1 MKKHISGYKLNRDSQ
16 ARLALMKNL
25 VYALIE
31 HEAIVTTKIKA
42 KAVTPI
48 FEKLITRAKVD
59 SIQNRRMVQ
68 AYVQENTLVKKLF
81 EVISPKYKEVKGG
94 YTKLTVIGNRR
105 GDNAPLVRLALTK
118 KSVIPTAVEGSK
130 KESAPVGA
138 RRASPVKAVVPEIV
152 GAKDLSPVAAAPK
165 LVKRTGKRGDK

>member
-1 MKKHISGYKLNRDSQ
+1 MKKHIGGYKLNRDSE

-25 VYALIE
+25 VYALIQ

-59 SIQNRRMVQ
+59 SVQNRRMVQ
-68 AYVQENTLVKKLF
+68 AYVQENDIVKKLF
-81 EVISPKYKEVKGG
+81 AEIAPRYKAVMGG

-105 GDNAPLVRLALTK
+105 GDNAPLVRLSLTK
-118 KSVIPTAVEGSK
+118 KAAVKDTKSSGAEEKAEKTIK
-130 KESAPVGA
+130 KA
-138 RRASPVKAVVPEIV
+138 KAVAAIVPEV
-152 GAKDLSPVAAAPK
+152 TKATKAAPK
-165 LVKRTGKRGDK
+165 LVRRTGKRGDK

>member
-48 FEKLITRAKVD
+48 FEKLITRAKLD

-81 EVISPKYKEVKGG
+81 TVIAPLYKEVKGG
-94 YTKLTVIGNRR
+94 YTKLTLIGNRR
-105 GDNAPLVRLALTK
+105 GDNAPLVRLSLTK
-118 KSVIPTAVEGSK
+118 KST
-130 KESAPVGA
+130 APVGA
-138 RRASPVKAVVPEIV
+138 KDFSPAVTDKVAKKTKTVKAVVPEVIKAT
-152 GAKDLSPVAAAPK
+152 GAAPK

>member
-1 MKKHISGYKLNRDSQ
+1 MKKHISGYKLNRDSE

-25 VYALIE
+25 VYALIQ

-48 FEKLITRAKVD
+48 FEKLITRAKID

-68 AYVQENTLVKKLF
+68 AYIQEGDLVKKLF
-81 EVISPKYKEVKGG
+81 TKIAPLYKEVRGG
-94 YTKLTVIGNRR
+94 YTKLTLIGNRR
-105 GDNAPLVRLALTK
+105 GDNAPLVRLSLNKKSEVAPVKVKEEVTVEKK
-118 KSVIPTAVEGSK
+118 KSV
-130 KESAPVGA
+130 
-138 RRASPVKAVVPEIV
+138 VKAVTPEIV
-152 GAKDLSPVAAAPK
+152 KATKAAPK

>member
-1 MKKHISGYKLNRDSQ
+1 MKKHISGYKLNRDSE

-25 VYALIE
+25 VYALIQ

-68 AYVQENTLVKKLF
+68 AYIQEGDLVKKLF
-81 EVISPKYKEVKGG
+81 AKIAPLYKEVRGG
-94 YTKLTVIGNRR
+94 YTKLTLIGNRR
-105 GDNAPLVRLALTK
+105 GDNAPLVRLSLTK
-118 KSVIPTAVEGSK
+118 KSEVA
-130 KESAPVGA
+130 
-138 RRASPVKAVVPEIV
+138 PVKAKGEEEVVVAKKKKTVVKAVTPEIV
-152 GAKDLSPVAAAPK
+152 KATAAAPK

>member
-1 MKKHISGYKLNRDSQ
+1 MKKHISGYKLSRDSE

-25 VYALIE
+25 VYSLIK
-31 HEAIVTTKIKA
+31 HEAVVTTKIKA

-68 AYVQENTLVKKLF
+68 AYVQEGLLVKKLF
-81 EVISPKYKEVKGG
+81 GVIAPLYKEVRGG
-94 YTKLTVIGNRR
+94 YTKLTLIGNRR
-105 GDNAPLVRLALTK
+105 GDNAPLVRLSLTK
-118 KSVIPTAVEGSK
+118 KSVA
-130 KESAPVGA
+130 APVKGKA
-138 RRASPVKAVVPEIV
+138 DDSEKVVKKATKVAAVVPEV
-152 GAKDLSPVAAAPK
+152 VKATKAAPK

>member
-1 MKKHISGYKLNRDSQ
+1 MKKHISGYKLSRDSQ

-25 VYALIE
+25 VYAMIQ

-59 SIQNRRMVQ
+59 NVQNRRMVQ
-68 AYVQENTLVKKLF
+68 AYIQEGSLVKKLF
-81 EVISPKYKEVKGG
+81 NVIAPLYKEVRGG
-94 YTKLTVIGNRR
+94 YTNLTLIGNRK
-105 GDNAPLVRLALTK
+105 GDNAPLVRLSLTK
-118 KSVIPTAVEGSK
+118 KSV
-130 KESAPVGA
+130 KE
-138 RRASPVKAVVPEIV
+138 VKAVATKEQKAEIKATKKSAKVEAVIPEV
-152 GAKDLSPVAAAPK
+152 TKAVKAAPK

>member
-1 MKKHISGYKLNRDSQ
+1 MKKHISGYKLNRDSE

-25 VYALIE
+25 VYALIQ

-68 AYVQENTLVKKLF
+68 AYIQEGDLVKKLF
-81 EVISPKYKEVKGG
+81 AKIAPLYKEVRGG
-94 YTKLTVIGNRR
+94 YTKLTLIGNRR
-105 GDNAPLVRLALTK
+105 GDNAPLVRLSLTK
-118 KSVIPTAVEGSK
+118 KSVV
-130 KESAPVGA
+130 APVKEKEEETVVA
-138 RRASPVKAVVPEIV
+138 KKKKTVVKAVTPEIV
-152 GAKDLSPVAAAPK
+152 KATAAAPK

>member
-1 MKKHISGYKLNRDSQ
+1 MKKHISGYKLSRDSE

-25 VYALIE
+25 VYSLIQ

-48 FEKLITRAKVD
+48 FEKLITRAKID

-68 AYVQENTLVKKLF
+68 AYIQEGTLVKKLF

-94 YTKLTVIGNRR
+94 YTKLTLIGNRR

-118 KSVIPTAVEGSK
+118 KSVA
-130 KESAPVGA
+130 APVKA
-138 RRASPVKAVVPEIV
+138 KSDEVSAEKKQAKAVKAVVPEV
-152 GAKDLSPVAAAPK
+152 VKAVKAAPK

>member
-1 MKKHISGYKLNRDSQ
+1 MKKHISGYKLSRDSQ

-25 VYALIE
+25 VYALIQ

-68 AYVQENTLVKKLF
+68 AYIQENTLVKKLF
-81 EVISPKYKEVKGG
+81 ESIAPLYKEVRGG
-94 YTKLTVIGNRR
+94 YTNLTLLGNRK
-105 GDNAPLVRLALTK
+105 GDNAPLVKLSLTK
-118 KSVIPTAVEGSK
+118 KTTKAEVKAVKTDEQKAEVKATK
-130 KESAPVGA
+130 KAAKVT
-138 RRASPVKAVVPEIV
+138 AVVPEV
-152 GAKDLSPVAAAPK
+152 TKATKAAPK

>member
-1 MKKHISGYKLNRDSQ
+1 MKKHISGYKLSRDSQ

-25 VYALIE
+25 VYALIQ

-68 AYVQENTLVKKLF
+68 AYIQENTLVKKLF
-81 EVISPKYKEVKGG
+81 ENIAPLYKEIRGG
-94 YTKLTVIGNRR
+94 YTNLTLIGNRK
-105 GDNAPLVRLALTK
+105 GDNAPLVRLSLTK
-118 KSVIPTAVEGSK
+118 KSAAAPAKVKEDVIVAK
-130 KESAPVGA
+130 KKKSA
-138 RRASPVKAVVPEIV
+138 VKAVIPETV
-152 GAKDLSPVAAAPK
+152 KATAAAPK

>member
-1 MKKHISGYKLNRDSQ
+1 MKKHISGYKLNRDSSS
-16 ARLALMKNL
+16 RLALMKNL

-68 AYVQENTLVKKLF
+68 AYVQENSIVKKLF
-81 EVISPKYKEVKGG
+81 AEIAPRYKAVMGG

-118 KSVIPTAVEGSK
+118 KAAVVDSKIKATAEKEGIKEIK
-130 KESAPVGA
+130 KSAAVT
-138 RRASPVKAVVPEIV
+138 AVVPEVIK
-152 GAKDLSPVAAAPK
+152 AKGAAPK
-165 LVKRTGKRGDK
+165 LVRRTGKRGDK

>member
-1 MKKHISGYKLNRDSQ
+1 MKKHISGYKLSRDSS

-25 VYALIE
+25 VYSLIQ

-68 AYVQENTLVKKLF
+68 AYIQESTLVKKLF

-94 YTKLTVIGNRR
+94 YTKLTLIGNRR
-105 GDNAPLVRLALTK
+105 GDNAPLVRLSLTK
-118 KSVIPTAVEGSK
+118 KSVA
-130 KESAPVGA
+130 APVKEKVKDTVSTRIAKSEAG
-138 RRASPVKAVVPEIV
+138 KAVVPEV
-152 GAKDLSPVAAAPK
+152 VKAVKAAPK

>member
-1 MKKHISGYKLNRDSQ
+1 MKKHISGYKLSRDSE

-25 VYALIE
+25 VYSLIK

-68 AYVQENTLVKKLF
+68 AYIQDGDLVKKLF
-81 EVISPKYKEVKGG
+81 TTIAPLYKETRGG
-94 YTKLTVIGNRR
+94 YTSLTLIGNRR
-105 GDNAPLVRLALTK
+105 GDNAPLVRLSLTK
-118 KSVIPTAVEGSK
+118 KSVVAPKSDVATESTKAK
-130 KESAPVGA
+130 SAPKA
-138 RRASPVKAVVPEIV
+138 KKISAVVPEV
-152 GAKDLSPVAAAPK
+152 VKATKAAPK

>member
-1 MKKHISGYKLNRDSQ
+1 MKKHISGYKLSRDSQ

-25 VYALIE
+25 VYSMIE

-68 AYVQENTLVKKLF
+68 AYIQENKLVKKLF
-81 EVISPKYKEVKGG
+81 ESIAPLYKEVRGG
-94 YTKLTVIGNRR
+94 YTSLTLIGNRK
-105 GDNAPLVRLALTK
+105 GDNAPLVRLSLTK
-118 KSVIPTAVEGSK
+118 KSVATPKSNTANEPTKAK
-130 KESAPVGA
+130 SAPKAKKV
-138 RRASPVKAVVPEIV
+138 SAVVPEV
-152 GAKDLSPVAAAPK
+152 VKATKAAPK

>member
-1 MKKHISGYKLNRDSQ
+1 MKKHIGGYKLNRDSE

-25 VYALIE
+25 VYALIQ

-59 SIQNRRMVQ
+59 SVQNRRMVQ
-68 AYVQENTLVKKLF
+68 AYVQENDIVKKLF
-81 EVISPKYKEVKGG
+81 AEIAPRYKAVMGG

-105 GDNAPLVRLALTK
+105 GDNAPLVRLSLTK
-118 KSVIPTAVEGSK
+118 KSAVKDVKSASVEKEETKVAK
-130 KESAPVGA
+130 KAKAVA
-138 RRASPVKAVVPEIV
+138 AVVPEV
-152 GAKDLSPVAAAPK
+152 TKATKAAPK
-165 LVKRTGKRGDK
+165 LVRRTGKRGDK

>member
-1 MKKHISGYKLNRDSQ
+1 
-16 ARLALMKNL
+16 MKNL

-68 AYVQENTLVKKLF
+68 AYVQENSIVKEIICRDCSTLQSCYGWLHQT
-81 EVISPKYKEVKGG
+81 YHHW
-94 YTKLTVIGNRR
+94 
-105 GDNAPLVRLALTK
+105 
-118 KSVIPTAVEGSK
+118 
-130 KESAPVGA
+130 
-138 RRASPVKAVVPEIV
+138 
-152 GAKDLSPVAAAPK
+152 
-165 LVKRTGKRGDK
+165 

>member
-1 MKKHISGYKLNRDSQ
+1 MKKHISGYKLNRDSE

-25 VYALIE
+25 VYALIQ

-68 AYVQENTLVKKLF
+68 AYIQEGDLVKKLF
-81 EVISPKYKEVKGG
+81 AKIAPLYKEVRGG
-94 YTKLTVIGNRR
+94 YTKLTLIGNRR
-105 GDNAPLVRLALTK
+105 GDNAPLVRLSLTK
-118 KSVIPTAVEGSK
+118 KSEV
-130 KESAPVGA
+130 AP
-138 RRASPVKAVVPEIV
+138 V
-152 GAKDLSPVAAAPK
+152 GAKDLSPEVEGKVAKKKKTVVKAVTPEIVKATAAAPK

>member
-1 MKKHISGYKLNRDSQ
+1 MKKHISGYKLNRDSE

-25 VYALIE
+25 VYALIQ

-48 FEKLITRAKVD
+48 FEKLITRAKID

-68 AYVQENTLVKKLF
+68 AYIQEGDLVKKLF
-81 EVISPKYKEVKGG
+81 TKIAPLYKEVRGG
-94 YTKLTVIGNRR
+94 YTKLTLIGNRR
-105 GDNAPLVRLALTK
+105 GDNAPLVRLSLTK
-118 KSVIPTAVEGSK
+118 KSEV
-130 KESAPVGA
+130 APVKVKEEVTVEKKK
-138 RRASPVKAVVPEIV
+138 SVVKAVTPEIV
-152 GAKDLSPVAAAPK
+152 KATKAAPK

>member
-1 MKKHISGYKLNRDSQ
+1 MKKHISGYKLSRDSES
-16 ARLALMKNL
+16 RLALMKNL
-25 VYALIE
+25 VYSLIQ

-94 YTKLTVIGNRR
+94 YTKLTLIGNRR

-118 KSVIPTAVEGSK
+118 KSVAGPVKTKTDESVAEK
-130 KESAPVGA
+130 KQTKA
-138 RRASPVKAVVPEIV
+138 VKAVVPEV
-152 GAKDLSPVAAAPK
+152 VKAVKAAPK